1 MKGILSKSPTSSFV
15 FFKYE
20 NEYLLK
26 SLPNFYYI
34 IKCYWPISIKS
45 TGTATYP
52 LSTSVSLTIGKCR
65 VELALNNLL
74 HFSFSASYL
83 LIAAGLELPFPDLSA
98 ASCSPVTMTV
108 VNGMWV
114 IHGMSAAFF
123 ERSLLA
129 CNLFPLYYALEH
141 TYDRT
146 SLVYPESWVRQQPR
160 NTGKTRLE
168 RIWTSEWQQSN
179 RILSP
184 SDPIYTSAFTWEIY
198 IYI

>member
-1 MKGILSKSPTSSFV
+1 M
-15 FFKYE
+15 
-20 NEYLLK
+20 LLTY
-26 SLPNFYYI
+26 FYQV
-34 IKCYWPISIKS
+34 YWYS
-45 TGTATYP
+45 YP

-65 VELALNNLL
+65 VELAPNLL

-98 ASCSPVTMTV
+98 ASCSPVTMSV

-129 CNLFPLYYALEH
+129 CNLFSLYYALEH

-146 SLVYPESWVRQQPR
+146 SLAYPESWVREQPR

-179 RILSP
+179 RTLSP
-184 SDPIYTSAFTWEIY
+184 SDPIYTSAFIWEIY
-198 IYI
+198 I